1 MWISRLTDKT
11 GSLGAIV
18 SAMGC
23 GMCFPAI
30 ASLGSAVGLGF
41 LANYEGLFVNT
52 LLPLFALIA
61 LLANL
66 YTGIRQRRWLR
77 LGLSVAG
84 PLMVLATLYLFWSAA
99 WSTDM
104 FYAGLALMLA
114 VSLWDLVSPARR
126 QCAIKNTSQVTEKAS

>member
-99 WSTDM
+99 
-104 FYAGLALMLA
+104 
-114 VSLWDLVSPARR
+114 
-126 QCAIKNTSQVTEKAS
+126 

>member
-1 MWISRLTDKT
+1 MWISHLSDKT

-30 ASLGSAVGLGF
+30 ASLGSALGLGF

-52 LLPLFALIA
+52 LLPLFAVIA

-66 YTGIRQRRWLR
+66 SSGIRNRRWLR
-77 LGLSVAG
+77 LLLGSAG
-84 PLMVLATLYLFWSAA
+84 PLMVLATLYLFWSAS

-104 FYAGLALMLA
+104 FYAGLIMMFA
-114 VSLWDLVSPARR
+114 VSLWDLISPARR
-126 QCAIKNTSQVTEKAS
+126 TCISNIQMQ

>member
-1 MWISRLTDKT
+1 MWITRLSDKT

-30 ASLGSAVGLGF
+30 ASLGSALGLGF
-41 LANYEGLFVNT
+41 LANYEGLFINT
-52 LLPLFALIA
+52 LLPIFTLIA

-66 YTGIRQRRWLR
+66 YQGIRQRRWLR
-77 LGLSVAG
+77 LGLGIAG
-84 PLMVLATLYLFWSAA
+84 PLMVLATLYLVWSAS

-114 VSLWDLVSPARR
+114 VSIWDLVSPARR
-126 QCAIKNTSQVTEKAS
+126 ACATTTLTQ

>member
-1 MWISRLTDKT
+1 MWISRLSDKT

-30 ASLGSAVGLGF
+30 ASFGSTVGLGF
-41 LANYEGLFVNT
+41 LANYEGLFINT

-66 YTGIRQRRWLR
+66 YTGVRQRRWLR
-77 LGLSVAG
+77 LGLGMAG
-84 PLMVLATLYLFWSAA
+84 PLMVLATLYLFWSAS

-104 FYAGLALMLA
+104 FYAGLGLMLA
-114 VSLWDLVSPARR
+114 VSLWDLVSPVRR
-126 QCAIKNTSQVTEKAS
+126 QCSTKHTKQIMENAS